1 MTAPIP
7 RLFAD
12 ITAKLEDLH
21 AVAVEGQAH
30 DHSADMQIVFTAHLC
45 MGVAALEAALQ
56 QVRRQLGDAGDRR
69 A

>member
-21 AVAVEGQAH
+21 AVAVEGQSH
-30 DHSADMQIVFTAHLC
+30 DHSADMQIVFAAHLC
-45 MGVAALEAALQ
+45 LGVAALETALQ
-56 QVRRQLGDAGDRR
+56 QVRRQLGDDQDRR

>member
-1 MTAPIP
+1 MSAPVP

-21 AVAVEGQAH
+21 AVAVEGQCH
-30 DHSADMQIVFTAHLC
+30 DHSADMQVVCAAHLC
-45 MGVAALEAALQ
+45 MGIASLDTALQ
-56 QVRRQLGDAGDRR
+56 QIRRQLGDAGDCP

>member
-21 AVAVEGQAH
+21 AVAVEGQRN
-30 DHSADMQIVFTAHLC
+30 DHSADMQIVFAAHLC
-45 MGVAALEAALQ
+45 MGVASLDAAMSRIKQ
-56 QVRRQLGDAGDRR
+56 RLGERHD
-69 A
+69 